1 MTKKKIA
8 SFDLDQT
15 LLDHGSY
22 RIPDSALEALE
33 RLREEFYIVLSTGRD
48 MDNYYSRPYRDL
60 VKPDA
65 IIHLNGTKI
74 TVGDELIY
82 EHQMDKR
89 LLKALFEYA
98 DRNGY
103 AVGVTIG
110 DQDFYLHPEV
120 VEQMDRERWGQC
132 DRRFCD
138 PWSLLDG
145 TVRTLA
151 YVGREA
157 GALDM
162 EKQFPELKFLMFA
175 GKRGADVVEQEASKG
190 KGLLRL
196 CRYYGISEKDTVAF
210 GDSMN
215 DYEILQTAGL
225 GIAMGN
231 AIQELKDVADYVTTD
246 VAEDGIWNACRHF
259 GLFR

>member
-1 MTKKKIA
+1 MNRKRIA

-22 RIPDSALEALE
+22 RIPDSALRALD
-33 RLREEFYIVLSTGRD
+33 RLREDFYIVLSTGRD
-48 MDNYYSRPYRDL
+48 MDNYYSRQYRDQ
-60 VKPDA
+60 VRPDA

-82 EHQMDKR
+82 EHHMDR
-89 LLKALFEYA
+89 DLLKRLFEYA
-98 DRNGY
+98 DQGGY
-103 AVGVTIG
+103 AVGVTVG

-120 VEQMDRERWGQC
+120 VEQMDLERWGQC
-132 DRRFCD
+132 DRRFRD

-151 YVGREA
+151 YIGRKD
-157 GALDM
+157 GAKDM
-162 EKQFPELKFLMFA
+162 ESRFPELKFLMFA
-175 GKRGADVVEQEASKG
+175 GLRGADVVEKEASKA

-196 CRYYGISEKDTVAF
+196 CSHYGIRAEDAVAF

-231 AIQELKDVADYVTTD
+231 AIPELKEVADYITSD
-246 VAEDGIWNACRHF
+246 VDQDGIWNACEHF
-259 GLFR
+259 RFFR